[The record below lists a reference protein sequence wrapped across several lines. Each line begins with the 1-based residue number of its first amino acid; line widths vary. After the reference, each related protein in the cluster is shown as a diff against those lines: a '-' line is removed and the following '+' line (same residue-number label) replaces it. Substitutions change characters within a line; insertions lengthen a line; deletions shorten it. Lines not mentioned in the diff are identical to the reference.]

1 MIRPNVASLEDSGE
15 RKLVEVMTICCCA
28 GVLVMPG
35 LHADE
40 RRGQSN
46 RVAVDQA
53 GAAGGDE
60 VSLI

>member
-1 MIRPNVASLEDSGE
+1 
-15 RKLVEVMTICCCA
+15 MTICRCA
-28 GVLVMPG
+28 GVLVKPG